1 MEIFTKEFKKELSKQ
16 LDAITFES
24 KKEKINEMLDFETLQ
39 ETIGDCFSNNIKVE
53 RNKNNKKFELED
65 VVYLGN
71 LQGIVED
78 VEEDLFMVGVK
89 FINGYQQWFKNNG
102 RLFQNS
108 PKVLSHYPYELKKKK
123 SKH

>member
-1 MEIFTKEFKKELSKQ
+1 MEIFTEEFKNELSKQ
-16 LDAITFES
+16 LHELTDVV
-24 KKEKINEMLDFETLQ
+24 KKDTAGVMSDSEIAKSIEDF
-39 ETIGDCFSNNIKVE
+39 FSNNIKVE
-53 RNKNNKKFELED
+53 RNKNNKKFQLED

-108 PKVLSHYPYELKKKK
+108 PKVLSHYPYKLKKKK